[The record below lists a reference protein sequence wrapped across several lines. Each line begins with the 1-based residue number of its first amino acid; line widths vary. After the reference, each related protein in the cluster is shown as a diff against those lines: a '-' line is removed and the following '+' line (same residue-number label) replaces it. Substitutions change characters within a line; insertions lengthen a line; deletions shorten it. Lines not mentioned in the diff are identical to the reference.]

1 MLCTRKQHYVVS
13 QLYIK
18 NRHKQTHRKF
28 KFVGIR
34 SREWGKGKLEEE
46 SQKAQTFSYKTNKF
60 KYMISII
67 NIALHYT

>member
-1 MLCTRKQHYVVS
+1 MLCTRKQHNVVS

-28 KFVGIR
+28 KFVSIR
-34 SREWGKGKLEEE
+34 SRGWGKGKVEEE
-46 SQKAQTFSYKTNKF
+46 SQKAQTFSYKTKL